1 MGAIDNDKT
10 ILHLIEITPFF
21 CKYMHTILVAGAG
34 KTSVFLIDYLLSHAK
49 RSGWKII
56 VTDSNLE
63 AINDKIN
70 NHPLAEAQVL
80 DISDDKKRASLVAK
94 CDIVVSLLPPALH
107 ILLAK
112 DCLNHKKHLITSSY
126 VSPEMKELDA
136 QVKGAG
142 LMFMCEMGLDP
153 GIDHMTA
160 SQIVYGIQ
168 KVAGSITS
176 FKSFTGGLIAPE
188 SDNNPWHYKFS
199 WNPRNVVLAGK
210 DGAKYLSN
218 GKIVE
223 VPYNELFANPK
234 RGTRIEGIN
243 PLVYYPNRD
252 SLNYMSLY
260 DLPDV
265 KTFMRA
271 TYRFQG
277 FIRGWNVLVQLGLTD
292 STDKIKDATYA
303 AWVRNKNG
311 FNDKKPLAKQV
322 AEKLGLDAGDTPITM
337 VAWLGIFEDE
347 PIKPRKSNSADILL
361 DVLLRKW
368 AMKPEDKDLV
378 IMRHELEYLHK
389 SNKKTTLVSTMSL
402 KGENAKYSAM
412 AKTVGLPMAILT
424 RLVLTKKIKPPVGVC
439 IPNMPS
445 VYRPVLAELSEHGIT
460 FKEEID

>member
-1 MGAIDNDKT
+1 MQ
-10 ILHLIEITPFF
+10 
-21 CKYMHTILVAGAG
+21 TILVAGAG
-34 KTSVFLIDYLLSHAK
+34 KTSVFLIDYLLAHAQ
-49 RSGWKII
+49 RYRWKVI
-56 VTDSNLE
+56 VTDTDLD

-70 NHPLAEAQVL
+70 NHPLAEAYVL
-80 DISDDKKRASLVAK
+80 DIADDKKRAALVGKA
-94 CDIVVSLLPPALH
+94 DIVVSLLPPALH
-107 ILLAK
+107 ILLAN
-112 DCLNHKKHLITSSY
+112 DCLKHKKHLITSSY
-126 VSPEMKELDA
+126 VSPEMKELDSRA
-136 QVKGAG
+136 KQSG

-160 SQIVYGIQ
+160 SQIVHGIQ
-168 KVAGSITS
+168 KVAGAITS
-176 FKSFTGGLIAPE
+176 FKSFTGGLVSSE
-188 SDNNPWHYKFS
+188 SDTNPWHYKFS

-218 GKIVE
+218 GKEVD
-223 VPYNELFANPK
+223 VPYNELFAHPK
-234 RGTRIEGIN
+234 RGAKIN
-243 PLVYYPNRD
+243 GVHPLVYYPNRD

-277 FIRGWNVLVQLGLTD
+277 FMRGWNVLVQLGLTNPDDKVKD
-292 STDKIKDATYA
+292 STYA

-311 FNDKKPLAKQV
+311 FDDKQPLIKQV
-322 AEKLGLDAGDTPITM
+322 AEKLGLAEDDTPVTM
-337 VAWLGIFEDE
+337 VAWLGIFDDE
-347 PIKPRKSNSADILL
+347 PIKPKKHNSADILL

-368 AMKPEDKDLV
+368 SMKPDDKDLV
-378 IMRHELEYLHK
+378 IMRHELEYVHK
-389 SNKKTTLVSTMSL
+389 SNKKTTLVSTMTL

-424 RLVLTKKIKPPVGVC
+424 RLVLTNKIKPPFGVC
-439 IPNMPS
+439 IPNLPS

>member
-1 MGAIDNDKT
+1 MQ
-10 ILHLIEITPFF
+10 
-21 CKYMHTILVAGAG
+21 TILVAGAG
-34 KTSVFLIDYLLSHAK
+34 KTSVFLIDYLLSHAQ
-49 RSGWKII
+49 RSRWKVI
-56 VTDSNLE
+56 VADSDQE

-70 NHPLAEAQVL
+70 GHPLAEAQVL
-80 DISDDKKRASLVAK
+80 NITDDKKRASLVSKA
-94 CDIVVSLLPPALH
+94 DIVVSLLPPALH
-107 ILLAK
+107 IILAK
-112 DCLNHKKHLITSSY
+112 DCLKHKKHLITSSY

-136 QVKGAG
+136 QAKQAG

-160 SQIVYGIQ
+160 SHIVHGIQ
-168 KVAGSITS
+168 KVAGAITS
-176 FKSFTGGLIAPE
+176 FKSFTGGLIAAE
-188 SDNNPWHYKFS
+188 SDTNPWHYKFS
-199 WNPRNVVLAGK
+199 WNPLNVVLAGI
-210 DGAKYLSN
+210 DGAKHLSN

-223 VPYNELFANPK
+223 VPYSELFAHPK
-234 RGTRIEGIN
+234 RGAKIEGVS

-277 FIRGWNVLVQLGLTD
+277 FMKGWNVLVQLGLTD
-292 STDKIKDATYA
+292 PADKVKDTTYA

-311 FNDKKPLAKQV
+311 FDDKKPLIKQV
-322 AEKLGLDAGDTPITM
+322 ADKMGMAIDDSPITM

-347 PIKPRKSNSADILL
+347 PIKPKKGSSAEILL
-361 DVLLRKW
+361 DVLLGKW
-368 AMKPEDKDLV
+368 TMKPDDKDLV
-378 IMRHELEYLHK
+378 IMRHELEYVHK
-389 SNKKTTLVSTMSL
+389 SNKKTTLVSTMTII
-402 KGENAKYSAM
+402 GENAKYSAM

-424 RLVLTKKIKPPVGVC
+424 RLVLSKRIKPPLGVC

-445 VYRPVLAELSEHGIT
+445 VYRPVLAELGEHGIS

>member
-1 MGAIDNDKT
+1 MVKT
-10 ILHLIEITPFF
+10 IFTFGLIKPLIF
-21 CKYMHTILVAGAG
+21 CKYMQTILVVGAG
-34 KTSVFLIDYLLSHAK
+34 KTSVFLIDYLLTHAQ
-49 RSGWKII
+49 RSGWKVI
-56 VTDSNLE
+56 VADSSME
-63 AINDKIN
+63 AIQDKIN
-70 NHPLAEAQVL
+70 GHPLAEPRVL
-80 DISDDKKRASLVAK
+80 DITDDPERAALVAK
-94 CDIVVSLLPPALH
+94 SDIAVSLLPPALH

-112 DCLNHKKHLITSSY
+112 DCLKHKKHLITSSY

-136 QVKGAG
+136 QAKQAG

-160 SQIVYGIQ
+160 SQIVHGIQ
-168 KVAGSITS
+168 KVAGAITS
-176 FKSFTGGLIAPE
+176 FKSFTGGLVSSE
-188 SDNNPWHYKFS
+188 SDTNPWHYKFS
-199 WNPRNVVLAGK
+199 WNPRNVVLAGR

-218 GKIVE
+218 GKVIE
-223 VPYNELFANPK
+223 VPYNELFAHPK
-234 RGTRIEGIN
+234 RGAKINGVN

-277 FIRGWNVLVQLGLTD
+277 FMRGWNVLVQLGLTD
-292 STDKIKDATYA
+292 PDDKVKDSTYA
-303 AWVRNKNG
+303 AWVRNKNA
-311 FNDKKPLAKQV
+311 FSDKQPLAKQV
-322 AEKLGLDAGDTPITM
+322 ADKLGLAVDDAPITM
-337 VAWLGIFEDE
+337 VDWLGIFEED
-347 PIKPRKSNSADILL
+347 PIKPKKNNSADILL

-368 AMKPEDKDLV
+368 AMKPDDKDLV
-378 IMRHELEYLHK
+378 IMRHELEYVHK
-389 SNKKTTLVSTMSL
+389 SNKKTTLVSTMTL
-402 KGENAKYSAM
+402 KGQDATHSAM

-424 RLVLTKKIKPPVGVC
+424 RMVLTKKIKPPTGVC